1 MYYIKIMIVFNDLIV
16 AENDMPALKLSLKK
30 EKYLGLPIE
39 IYKHKKLIYS
49 GKLDKEIGFENT
61 EKDLENFTIE
71 IRNNNNKINSFTFTI
86 LRLKENEKYIVCD
99 IDFTVSATNLLFFL
113 NKRAKMKT
121 IFYSI
126 EALRKLARK
135 YKIIYLTGR
144 IKEYNRF
151 TRTWLSENKF
161 PSGPIIGRDR
171 EQKYSLQE
179 FKSRK
184 LQEITQISSNA
195 VGIGDLSSDIFAYLE
210 NGLSAIKI
218 GHPLFYYSKKE
229 DYIFKDDY
237 YQAVS
242 WKGIEKIFNDNKL
255 FK

>member
-1 MYYIKIMIVFNDLIV
+1 MIVFNDLVIT
-16 AENDMPALKLSLKK
+16 ENEMPTIKFTPEK
-30 EKYLGLPIE
+30 EKYSNLSIE
-39 IYKHKKLIYS
+39 IYKHKKLIYT
-49 GKLDKEIGFENT
+49 GKLDREVGFDNM
-61 EKDLENFTIE
+61 EKDLENFNIE
-71 IRNNNNKINSFTFTI
+71 INYKNKIQTFPLTV

-135 YKIIYLTGR
+135 YKIVYLTGR
-144 IKEYNRF
+144 VKEYNKF
-151 TRTWLSENKF
+151 TRIWLKENKF

-179 FKSRK
+179 FKSKK
-184 LQEITQISSNA
+184 LKEITQISSNA
-195 VGIGDLSSDIFAYLE
+195 VGIGDLATDIFAYLE
-210 NGLSAIKI
+210 NGLTAIKI
-218 GHPLFYYSKKE
+218 GHPLFYYSKKSE
-229 DYIFKDDY
+229 YIDKGDY
-237 YQAVS
+237 YQVFS
-242 WKGIEKIFNDNKL
+242 WKGIEKIFNDKKL

>member
-1 MYYIKIMIVFNDLIV
+1 MIVYNDLIV
-16 AENDMPALKLSLKK
+16 TENERPTLKLSL
-30 EKYLGLPIE
+30 ENNRYLGLPIE

-49 GKLDKEIGFENT
+49 GKLDKEISIENL
-61 EKDLENFTIE
+61 EKDLELFNIE
-71 IRNNNNKINSFTFTI
+71 IKNKNKTHPFFFTI
-86 LRLKENEKYIVCD
+86 LRLKMNEKYIVCD

-135 YKIIYLTGR
+135 YKIVYLTGR
-144 IKEYNRF
+144 IMEYNRF
-151 TRTWLSENKF
+151 TRLWLKENKF
-161 PSGPIIGRDR
+161 PAGPIIGRDR
-171 EQKYSLQE
+171 VEKYSLKE

-184 LQEITQISSNA
+184 LKEITQISSNA
-195 VGIGDLSSDIFAYLE
+195 VGIGDLTSDIFAYLE
-210 NGLSAIKI
+210 NGLTAIKI

-229 DYIFKDDY
+229 DYVFKNDY
-237 YQAVS
+237 YQVYS
-242 WKGIEKIFNDNKL
+242 WKGIEKIFNDKKL